1 LNWDT
6 PKNYRD
12 EEKDMN
18 QPDVPLWEQHIP
30 GGCHWSGIL
39 RRGTT
44 LRMTDVDGGANAS
57 VLFFNQEEKLE
68 RYNMADTLK
77 SQHTFRLT
85 RGHACHSDMGR
96 IFCCITAD
104 SVGWHD
110 TVCGLSDAELIRRKY
125 GTARYQEHRNQM
137 FRNGLDGMLIELGK
151 WGLGMRDVVSNINFF
166 SKVTANP
173 AGELTFHSGNS
184 KAGDHVDLSFEMDT
198 LVVLSAAPHPLDP
211 STTYQP
217 GAVNFTAFA
226 TPSSV
231 IAECA
236 HIPENQRARQ
246 NTECLY
252 ACHGGAA

>member
-1 LNWDT
+1 
-6 PKNYRD
+6 
-12 EEKDMN
+12 
-18 QPDVPLWEQHIP
+18 
-30 GGCHWSGIL
+30 
-39 RRGTT
+39 
-44 LRMTDVDGGANAS
+44 
-57 VLFFNQEEKLE
+57 
-68 RYNMADTLK
+68 
-77 SQHTFRLT
+77 
-85 RGHACHSDMGR
+85 MGR

-166 SKVTANP
+166 SKVTANS
-173 AGELTFHSGNS
+173 AGELTFQPGNS

-217 GAVNFTAFA
+217 GAVSLTAFA
-226 TPSSV
+226 TPSSAV
-231 IAECA
+231 AECA
-236 HIPENQRARQ
+236 HISENQRARQ